1 MTDYTLEQVQEELE
15 LRRQQKPSN
24 EFTAFIAS
32 LTNDEMA
39 RVEYL
44 KKKRFGDQDVV
55 YFKDADNDLAYL
67 DPNTR
72 EVKKEFKE
80 YSDYVD
86 AYDIFGKIV
95 PAVQVGTEIAGGILG
110 LEKGYKGDAINIR
123 GVRIPLPFGGR
134 LGAGTLGIAGTGLLG
149 GATYTARQLASMLFS
164 GPDIDTDTLADDLAL
179 SSAFSGIP
187 LGISN
192 QAKIIRKFGYAGGD
206 TDLALIMQAANNE
219 GNQNA
224 RKLAKER
231 FGIDLTVAEIEYGK
245 SPSRLVTLQNFLIRS
260 KAGHKL
266 NEYYNTT
273 STQVEEAI
281 DTYLTEL
288 QTGKYVTGKKIEG
301 ITGQPDTNPVE
312 TLKNISENVIKK
324 MASNKQSRYEKLLKE
339 AKSETKRYFFDASGN
354 QVDSIKQA
362 ELDDL
367 LLGMD
372 DKTVKAYLKQ
382 NQLTSQDKLIEVDV
396 SPIIQKIDEALAQT
410 KSKGLT
416 KTLNDIKKT
425 FYDGNNLKTT
435 LADLDELRKIDLDS
449 LATEG
454 NVKGAYTK
462 AKIPFSYK
470 EDLNI
475 LMKNASD
482 KYRLA
487 NAVYD
492 PTKAH
497 TQILEKSIVGV
508 LSKVVG
514 DDTKMAKTLQR
525 IFQGNASPREVRAF
539 RRLVQT
545 QDPQAFQNL
554 KHMFLSDEI
563 ATAKNMPQFIR
574 KVGFGN
580 LNPKYMQAL
589 DLKYTA
595 NAEYNTAVKEFG
607 LNSREANI
615 KGNAKRIAD
624 DGFADAQ
631 KYLDKR
637 KKVYQALLEPEEFE
651 TFVSLMDTV
660 QKASFIKNM
669 SASDTFQFGSIQD
682 DITKQLVGRT
692 GRVVDATLQILNILT
707 PTTGRTAFKKS
718 VSDQG
723 ESLMIDMLIS
733 SPENTKAVEEAIRIV
748 NPYLYAY
755 GVQLPTRTTDFL
767 TKEEDLPQADVEEGD
782 VITRDNLSSQL
793 DSALQNMQQ
802 SDIPLVPPA
811 TSVTPE
817 AMLSETILPNPDDR
831 EIAQRMMGA
840 RGIGSLM
847 S

>member
-1 MTDYTLEQVQEELE
+1 MAEFTKKQIEEELE

-24 EFTAFIAS
+24 ELTAFIAS

-44 KKKRFGDQDVV
+44 KKKRFGDQDVA

-80 YSDYVD
+80 YGDFVD

-95 PAVQVGTEIAGGILG
+95 PAIQVGTEIAGGILG
-110 LEKGYKGDAINIR
+110 LEKGYRGGSINIR
-123 GVRIPLPFGGR
+123 GVKIPLPGGR
-134 LGAGTLGIAGTGLLG
+134 FGAGLGGVAGTGVLG
-149 GATYTARQLASMLFS
+149 GATYSARQLASMLLG
-164 GPDIDTDTLADDLAL
+164 GPNIDTDTLADDLAL

-192 QAKIIRKFGYAGGD
+192 QAKIIRKFGYAGGEN
-206 TDLALIMQAANNE
+206 DLALVMQVANEE
-219 GNQNA
+219 GNQSA
-224 RKLAKER
+224 RNTAKER
-231 FGIDLTVAEIEYGK
+231 FGIDLTVAEVEYGK
-245 SPSRLVTLQNFLIRS
+245 SPSRLIQLQNFLLRS
-260 KAGHKL
+260 KEGHKL
-266 NEYYNTT
+266 GEYYRNT
-273 STQVEEAI
+273 SAQVEEAI
-281 DTYLTEL
+281 DTYLSEL

-301 ITGQPDTNPVE
+301 ITGELDANPVE
-312 TLKNISENVIKK
+312 TVKNISENVIKK
-324 MASNKQSRYEKLLKE
+324 MALNKQKRYERLLND

-372 DKTVKAYLKQ
+372 DKSVKAYLKQ
-382 NQLTSQDKLIEVDV
+382 NKLTSQDKLIEIDV
-396 SPIIQKIDEALAQT
+396 SPIIQKIDEALAET
-410 KSKGLT
+410 KSEGLT

-425 FYDGNNLKTT
+425 FYDGDNLKTT
-435 LADLDELRKIDLDS
+435 LADLDEVRKIDLDS

-454 NVKGAYTK
+454 VTKGAYTK

-492 PTKAH
+492 PTKPH

-514 DDTKMAKTLQR
+514 DDTKVAKTLQR
-525 IFQGNASPREVRAF
+525 VFQGNASPREVTAF

-563 ATAKNMPQFIR
+563 ATARNMPQFIR

-589 DLKYTA
+589 DLKNKA
-595 NAEYNTAVKEFG
+595 NAEYIATVKEFG
-607 LNSREANI
+607 LNSREATI

-624 DGFADAQ
+624 DGFANAQ

-669 SASDTFQFGSIQD
+669 SASDTFQFGSFREDMLNQFR
-682 DITKQLVGRT
+682 GST
-692 GRVVDATLQILNILT
+692 GKVADAGLQILNILT
-707 PTTGRTAFKKS
+707 PRAGRDAYKENVANQT
-718 VSDQG
+718 
-723 ESLMIDMLIS
+723 ESLMIDLLTS
-733 SPENTKAVEEAIRIV
+733 SPENTKAVADALKIV
-748 NPYLYAY
+748 TPYLYAY
-755 GVQLPTRTTDFL
+755 GVQFPTRSVTAL
-767 TKEEDLPQADVEEGD
+767 VEEETVPQVDVEEGD

-802 SDIPLVPPA
+802 SDIPLVPPV
-811 TSVTPE
+811 TSLTPE